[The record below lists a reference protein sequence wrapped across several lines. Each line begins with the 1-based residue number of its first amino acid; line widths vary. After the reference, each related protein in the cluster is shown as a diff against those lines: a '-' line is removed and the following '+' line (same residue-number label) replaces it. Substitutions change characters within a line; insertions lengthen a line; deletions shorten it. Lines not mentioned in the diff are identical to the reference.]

1 MKRFSW
7 HIPIVALL
15 LVAIAPAASAQE
27 NPRADVAPIYEEGL
41 RAMGAK
47 DYATACQKFT
57 EVTQKY
63 PEGIGAWLEL
73 GRCEQTRGRLARAY
87 DVFKAGEAA
96 ATSVGQTERAK
107 RAGDAARALETR
119 LSKWTIVVPMQLR
132 SLPGLVV
139 QIDGQAIGPEKWDK
153 SIAVDGGT
161 HVVVAKADGKRPWQS
176 MVDIKTEGDWK
187 SVQIGPF
194 KDIPAK
200 TAQTPALVT
209 PSKRTSPVRIGG
221 FVAGGV
227 GLAALAAG
235 SIAGG
240 VAFSRH
246 ADAVDGGHCVN
257 GGCNEIGGAL
267 EEESRTAGN
276 VSTGMFIAGGVLV
289 AAGAVMAFA
298 IPTKENRSAKVMV
311 GPTGAAVRWVF

>member
-7 HIPIVALL
+7 NIPIMALL
-15 LVAIAPAASAQE
+15 LVAMAPIARAQE

-41 RAMGAK
+41 RSMGAK
-47 DYATACQKFT
+47 DYVTACAKFA
-57 EVTQKY
+57 EVTQMY
-63 PEGIGAWLEL
+63 PEGIGAWIEL
-73 GRCEQTRGRLARAY
+73 GKCEQARGRLARAY

-96 ATSVGQTERAK
+96 ATSVGQAERAK
-107 RAGDAARALETR
+107 RAGDAARALEPR
-119 LSKWTIVVPMQLR
+119 LSKWTIVVPMHLR

-139 QIDGQAIGPEKWDK
+139 QVDGAAFGPDMWDK
-153 SIAVDGGT
+153 PIPVDGGA
-161 HVVVAKADGKRPWQS
+161 HVVSAQADGKKRWES
-176 MVDIKTEGDWK
+176 KVDIKNEGDWK
-187 SVQIGPF
+187 SVQVGPF
-194 KDIPAK
+194 EDIP
-200 TAQTPALVT
+200 VT
-209 PSKRTSPVRIGG
+209 TSPPPPPVVPRKGTSPVRIGG

-240 VAFSRH
+240 IAFSRH

-257 GGCNEIGGAL
+257 DGCNEIGGAL
-267 EEESRTAGN
+267 EDESRTVGN
-276 VSTGMFIAGGVLV
+276 ASTGLFIAGGVLV

-298 IPTKENRSAKVMV
+298 IPTKEKGSAKVMV

>member
-7 HIPIVALL
+7 NIPIVALL
-15 LVAIAPAASAQE
+15 LVAMAPIAGAQE

-47 DYATACQKFT
+47 DYVTACRKFT

-73 GRCEQTRGRLARAY
+73 GRCEEARGRLARAY

-107 RAGDAARALETR
+107 RATDAARALESR
-119 LSKWTIVVPMQLR
+119 LSKWTIVVPMHLR

-139 QIDGQAIGPEKWDK
+139 QIDGDAIGPEKWDK
-153 SIAVDGGT
+153 PIPVDGGT
-161 HVVVAKADGKRPWQS
+161 HVVTAKADGKKPWQS
-176 MVDIKTEGDWK
+176 KVELKNESDWK
-187 SVQIGPF
+187 SVQVGPF
-194 KDIPAK
+194 ED
-200 TAQTPALVT
+200 VT
-209 PSKRTSPVRIGG
+209 VAIAPVIAPVLPPKRTSPLRVGG
-221 FVAGGV
+221 FVTGGV
-227 GLAALAAG
+227 GVAALVAG

-240 VAFSRH
+240 VAISRH
-246 ADAVDGGHCVN
+246 GDAVDGGHCAN
-257 GGCNEIGGAL
+257 GGCNEIGGKL
-267 EEESRTAGN
+267 EAASRAAGN
-276 VSTGMFIAGGVLV
+276 VSTGMFVAGGVLV

-298 IPTKENRSAKVMV
+298 IPTKEKGSAMVLV
-311 GPTGAAVRWVF
+311 GPTGAAVRLVF